1 MKTLLA
7 LLTLM
12 LSFSSYADE
21 IYQESAVELCQQ
33 IKQKSYS
40 KKCMAQIK
48 KVKFNDTA
56 LTYCGKT
63 GSWNKIKSCLDLIAN
78 NDYQELPLSICHSA
92 KYYNNEFKA
101 CLKEV
106 ANKSYVSKIE
116 LGLCQQEKTFKKQ
129 TKCLKTASSKPY
141 EEIVIESSKND
152 QLVLANLKIEI
163 KKAYELLRENKTA
176 DATILL
182 HDLVNTL
189 EK

>member
-1 MKTLLA
+1 MKTIIA

-40 KKCMAQIK
+40 KKCMAKIK
-48 KVKFNDTA
+48 TVKYNETA
-56 LTYCGKT
+56 LTYCGNT

-141 EEIVIESSKND
+141 EEIVLEDSKND
-152 QLVLANLKIEI
+152 QLVLANLKIKI